1 MRFRPLQHIHLLAAV
16 IFVVAA
22 LVLSLQLIT
31 PSPVMISLNEAGT
44 QTTSV
49 GAYFT
54 YREVAVAVVAA
65 FACGGS
71 GMYLFFY
78 DKTNRFATREQF
90 TPRSQPPVEIH
101 DGGSPAPQRT
111 NGEPRPERDRWEE
124 TLEKLANNQA
134 AIYERLIEAEGELA
148 QRELV
153 EETDLSKATVSRT
166 LDKLEHRGLVER
178 ERDGMGNTIYLH

>member
-1 MRFRPLQHIHLLAAV
+1 MRFRSLQHIHLLAAV

-31 PSPVMISLNEAGT
+31 PSPVMISLNEDGT

-49 GAYFT
+49 GTYFT
-54 YREVAVAVVAA
+54 YREVAIAVVAA
-65 FACGGS
+65 FVCGGS
-71 GMYLFFY
+71 GMYLLFY
-78 DKTNRFATREQF
+78 NKANRLAAQNQSPTRA
-90 TPRSQPPVEIH
+90 QPPVEIH

-111 NGEPRPERDRWEE
+111 NSDPRPDRDRWEE
-124 TLEKLANNQA
+124 TLEELSNNQA
-134 AIYERLIEAEGELA
+134 TIYERLIEAEGELA

-166 LDKLEHRGLVER
+166 LDKLEHRDLVER
-178 ERDGMGNTIYLH
+178 ERDGMGNTIYLQ